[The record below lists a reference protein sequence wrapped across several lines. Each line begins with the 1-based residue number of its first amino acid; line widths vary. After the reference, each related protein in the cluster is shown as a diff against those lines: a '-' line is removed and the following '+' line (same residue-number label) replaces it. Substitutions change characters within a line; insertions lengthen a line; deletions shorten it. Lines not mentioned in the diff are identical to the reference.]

1 MSEPSVFSNETSSDA
16 IAKVRKGLDDITA
29 TAAQNAGA
37 ARDAIKESYQTA
49 KQVVAKGTQAAKTAN
64 GYVEAHPWVAV
75 GVGIA
80 VGVLIGAMARRR

>member
-1 MSEPSVFSNETSSDA
+1 MSESSIFSNETSGEA
-16 IAKVRKGLDDITA
+16 IARVRKGIDDITA
-29 TAAQNAGA
+29 SAAQNAGA
-37 ARDAIKESYQTA
+37 ARDALKESYQTA

>member
-1 MSEPSVFSNETSSDA
+1 MSESSVFPNETSDDT
-16 IAKVRKGLDDITA
+16 IARVRKGIDDIA
-29 TAAQNAGA
+29 ASAAQNAGA

-80 VGVLIGAMARRR
+80 VGVLIGAMVRRR